1 MVSKN
6 KYLIIGGDGL
16 IGSALVKFLKVA
28 NESVISTT
36 RGKLTKD
43 PSRIYLNLKDQVK
56 EWTFLESVKSVDAVV
71 FCSGITQTAKCEKD
85 KFVSRMVNVESV
97 CKLAGILANKCK
109 RIVFLSSNAV
119 FDGSKE
125 YPSHKDAVSPITE
138 YGRQKS
144 EVEQEFLK
152 LYPSRVTILRL
163 TKVLGAHN
171 PLFDDWSLML
181 KRGHSIYP
189 FSDMYIAPIPVSFVV
204 SVIRLLVDRSV
215 SGILHLSGDQ
225 DFSYADIAFLAASWL
240 GAKKVQVKPIL
251 ADESHLHKSLLRQ
264 SKTALDISRLQC
276 ELGIVPPESLWTLQ
290 QAFLCPSVLNG
301 T

>member
-1 MVSKN
+1 MSKRRF
-6 KYLIIGGDGL
+6 LIIGSDGL
-16 IGSALVKFLKVA
+16 IGFALLNYLKKA

-36 RGKLTKD
+36 RKKLIKD
-43 PSRIYLNLKDQVK
+43 HTRIYLNLKDEVRERK
-56 EWTFLESVKSVDAVV
+56 FLKSVGEVDTVV
-71 FCSGITQTAKCEKD
+71 FCSGITQADKCEKD
-85 KFVSRMVNVESV
+85 KFASRMVNVESV
-97 CKLAGILANKCK
+97 CKLAGILANNC
-109 RIVFLSSNAV
+109 RHIVFLSSNAV

-125 YPSHKDAVSPITE
+125 YPSHEDTVSPVNE

-144 EVEQEFLK
+144 EVEQELLK

-163 TKVLGAHN
+163 TKVLGARN
-171 PLFDDWSLML
+171 PLFDDWSHML
-181 KRGHSIYP
+181 KKGASIYP

-225 DFSYADIAFLAASWL
+225 DFSYADIAFMAASWL

-251 ADESHLHKSLLRQ
+251 ASESHLHRSLLRQ

-276 ELGIVPPESLWTLQ
+276 ELGIIPPKSLWTLQ
-290 QAFLCPSVLNG
+290 QAFVCPSILNG
-301 T
+301 V